1 MKKIISFSLYGD
13 DSKYTI
19 GMLCNVE
26 IAKKLFEDWICRIY
40 YGDSVPKQI
49 IEQLSEYDNVEI
61 IRMKED
67 GKNSYMMW
75 RFLPIDDDDVE
86 IMLSRDAD
94 SRLSIREKVC
104 VDIFENS
111 DYGFHSIQDNTNHDD
126 VMGGM
131 WGIKK
136 GCLND
141 KMRNIIDGYDKGTN
155 YGHDQYFMRHV
166 KRNNVTCEIL
176 THCSTFQRNFPEID
190 YQKYTHL
197 IDINK
202 INRTFFVGSIFF
214 YENCGKPYNHIH
226 Y

>member
-1 MKKIISFSLYGD
+1 MKKIISFSLYGN

-19 GMLCNVE
+19 GALCNVE
-26 IAKKLFEDWICRIY
+26 IAKILFEEWICRIY

-49 IEQLSEYDNVEI
+49 IEDLSKHENVELV
-61 IRMKED
+61 RMEED
-67 GKNSYMMW
+67 GENSYMMW

-111 DYGFHSIQDNTNHDD
+111 NCGFHSIQDNTNHDD

-136 GCLND
+136 GCLTD
-141 KMRNIIDGYDKGTN
+141 KMSNLINSYHKDLN

-166 KRNNVTCEIL
+166 KRNNINCEQL
-176 THCSTFQRNFPEID
+176 THCSHYHGNFPTINYD
-190 YQKYTHL
+190 NYKHL
-197 IDINK
+197 IDVDKINK
-202 INRTFFVGSIFF
+202 HFFVGFIF
-214 YENCGKPYNHIH
+214 YYDNSGKPRNYIH
-226 Y
+226 F

>member
-13 DSKYTI
+13 DSKYTL

-26 IAKKLFEDWICRIY
+26 IAKILFEDWICRIY
-40 YGDSVPKQI
+40 YGNSVPKQI
-49 IEQLSEYDNVEI
+49 IEQLSEYDNVELVK
-61 IRMKED
+61 MEED

-75 RFLPIDDDDVE
+75 RFLPVDDDDVE

-111 DYGFHSIQDNTNHDD
+111 NCGFHSIQDNTNHDD

-141 KMRNIIDGYDKGTN
+141 KMRNIIDGYEKGTN

-214 YENCGKPYNHIH
+214 YDNCGKPYNHIH